1 MGTRKVG
8 NRVSFLYMNFAM
20 HDHDDIFGM
29 QISHVRMILADV
41 CRQVAATG
49 RPLAIR
55 RYRKAEVVVVRLA
68 DWKRL
73 KALEAKMMMSNE
85 KDPGGMP
92 RSEGGRDVDVT
103 R

>member
-1 MGTRKVG
+1 MTQQ
-8 NRVSFLYMNFAM
+8 
-20 HDHDDIFGM
+20 DDIFGM
-29 QISHVRMILADV
+29 QISHVRAILADI

-55 RYRKAEVVVVRLA
+55 RYRKAEVVVVPI
-68 DWKRL
+68 WEWQRL
-73 KALEAKMMMSNE
+73 KALEAEMMMTNE

-92 RSEGGRDVDVT
+92 RSEDGRDSDVT

>member
-1 MGTRKVG
+1 M
-8 NRVSFLYMNFAM
+8 NR
-20 HDHDDIFGM
+20 HDEIFGM
-29 QISHVRMILADV
+29 QISHVRAILADV

-55 RYRKAEVVVVRLA
+55 RYNKAAVVVVRLA
-68 DWKRL
+68 DWQRL
-73 KALEAKMMMSNE
+73 KALEAETMVTNE

-92 RSEGGRDVDVT
+92 RSEGGRNDVT